1 MLSSGQL
8 NSDFALATDVS
19 VATTSSSILSGEK
32 HVGFM
37 VEDEKLGTDKEV
49 EYESTSGSNVRSARK
64 HSTAAAISEFNDQ
77 YRVNPIHSLAAL
89 SADDGPLVDQNQ
101 SNARRHQLLGFNKRK
116 TIWRPICAQGMGILI
131 GWIFLIIPSSNFWL
145 RALVRDQ
152 WFSLLAVIAYTEI
165 MDNCMPDSSTTVYI
179 LSYII
184 GFLGPPALELIAWAS
199 SLEDN
204 YYMNTFIPT
213 IPCFVAIIAYGYDAF
228 TNQAGIISSD
238 SKLALSDTFNSVN
251 LSSGKKS
258 FVIQLSLLQ
267 STLANPGPPTSVS
280 NSGTS
285 TNHGW
290 LKFTPRYLFHQGNPP
305 HTSGPERW
313 IVWAFASAFVLMWV
327 IIWEFVMNFTLE
339 FRKYAGNARALELL
353 FLVFVGFNN
362 VLRTIIKRIGLR
374 NDLFKQGTTS
384 MFFVAETL
392 GLFFY
397 YIFYRVLFE
406 SISAWSVFF
415 TLQIFHLSSEWVLYP
430 LRASCFSV
438 SSSSTRRLALAN
450 DFCLADHMSF
460 IVSV

>member
-49 EYESTSGSNVRSARK
+49 EYESTSVSNVRSARK

-77 YRVNPIHSLAAL
+77 YGVNPIHSLAAL

-251 LSSGKKS
+251 LSSGKK
-258 FVIQLSLLQ
+258 
-267 STLANPGPPTSVS
+267 
-280 NSGTS
+280 
-285 TNHGW
+285 
-290 LKFTPRYLFHQGNPP
+290 
-305 HTSGPERW
+305 
-313 IVWAFASAFVLMWV
+313 IVCYPA
-327 IIWEFVMNFTLE
+327 
-339 FRKYAGNARALELL
+339 
-353 FLVFVGFNN
+353 
-362 VLRTIIKRIGLR
+362 
-374 NDLFKQGTTS
+374 
-384 MFFVAETL
+384 
-392 GLFFY
+392 
-397 YIFYRVLFE
+397 
-406 SISAWSVFF
+406 ISAPKYSCESWPANFCQQLRYFNESWLVEVH
-415 TLQIFHLSSEWVLYP
+415 TEVSLSSGQP
-430 LRASCFSV
+430 AAHLRAGTMDSMGLCICLRFDV
-438 SSSSTRRLALAN
+438 GYYMGICHELHVGVPKVCWQCAGTGTPVPGIRRL
-450 DFCLADHMSF
+450 
-460 IVSV
+460 